1 MELKVG
7 SWNLESRLS
16 GYETSGRGTAEH
28 IIEGIKNLD
37 ADALVLPDAF
47 SENVASGVDE
57 RLHELG
63 YEWRE
68 VLYGTEGRNWSLS
81 HTGKESGMRI
91 LSRLEIVDVEEVRW
105 GMSRSRMIAMVVR
118 EAASGGLLRVIGI
131 HMDDRTEEYRE
142 SQIDGFADYLN
153 DTEALPTI
161 AMGDF
166 NAVHGSDLRARLLGS
181 TFMRWM
187 ARNIP
192 SRTVPPPGDFAD
204 DIRGFA
210 MRGTDMMSGRALR
223 QLEKRT
229 NLRDLDPKHRAT
241 ATLKLHGLH
250 WLPSWRILQLDHMF
264 ATPDIATDGIKVWP
278 DGGSDHRAIS
288 AVIRVSD

>member
-1 MELKVG
+1 VEARIA
-7 SWNLESRLS
+7 SWNIESRGS
-16 GYETSGRGTAEH
+16 DYEADKRGTAAH
-28 IIEGIKNLD
+28 ILRGIQQLN
-37 ADALVLPDAF
+37 ADILVLPDAF
-47 SENVASGVDE
+47 AGEAAPVFDAGMRE
-57 RLHELG
+57 QG
-63 YEWRE
+63 YGWRD
-68 VLYGTEGRNWSLS
+68 VLYGDEGRDWTLS
-81 HTGKESGMRI
+81 HTGVESGMRVAT
-91 LSRLEIVDVEEVRW
+91 RWEIVDVEEVRW
-105 GMSRSRMIAMVVR
+105 GMSRRRMIVMMVR
-118 EAASGGLLRVIGI
+118 NPASGGLLRVIGM
-131 HMDDRTEEYRE
+131 HLDDRTEEHRE
-142 SQIDGFADYLN
+142 EQIKGMAGYLN
-153 DTEALPTI
+153 SIDEVPTI

-166 NAVHGSDLRARLLGS
+166 NAVHGSDLRARFLGS

-223 QLEKRT
+223 QLEERT